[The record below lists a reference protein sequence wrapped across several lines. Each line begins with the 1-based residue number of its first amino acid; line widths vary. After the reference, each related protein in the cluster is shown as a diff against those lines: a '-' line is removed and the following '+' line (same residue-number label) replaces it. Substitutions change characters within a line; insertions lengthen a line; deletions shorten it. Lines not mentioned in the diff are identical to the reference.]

1 MGCAVGLTR
10 GLADV
15 LCVGWNVDRKVGR
28 SADVG
33 AGRRVG
39 GRVGLFLGVELGAD
53 EDNAASSFAPRVYD
67 FVVYEAASCPIVD
80 SVECSFSLSGMLL
93 G

>member
-1 MGCAVGLTR
+1 M
-10 GLADV
+10 
-15 LCVGWNVDRKVGR
+15 VGR
-28 SADVG
+28 SAAVG

-39 GRVGLFLGVELGAD
+39 GRVGLFLGVEVGAD
-53 EDNAASSFAPRVYD
+53 EDNAASSFAPRASIL
-67 FVVYEAASCPIVD
+67 VVYETANPVVD

>member
-1 MGCAVGLTR
+1 M
-10 GLADV
+10 
-15 LCVGWNVDRKVGR
+15 
-28 SADVG
+28 G

-53 EDNAASSFAPRVYD
+53 EGNAASSFVPRVSD
-67 FVVYEAASCPIVD
+67 WVVYKAANPLVD
-80 SVECSFSLSGMLL
+80 SVECSFSFSLSGMLL